1 MRDVVTRRDAL
12 TRPKTYVQARKLTV
26 DVVRREA
33 DMVDMVECEYAVDAS
48 SGCSDTRKQG

>member
-1 MRDVVTRRDAL
+1 MTERDARTL
-12 TRPKTYVQARKLTV
+12 ARRVVQARKLTV